1 MRRYLA
7 NVEVRIDFCH
17 YRFFSTKRSPS
28 LSPNRL
34 NRINLRMN
42 LKASSQIQSNQ
53 DEVCVFKK
61 KNQEKLD
68 FIGRDD
74 DVLNLLTR

>member
-1 MRRYLA
+1 
-7 NVEVRIDFCH
+7 
-17 YRFFSTKRSPS
+17 
-28 LSPNRL
+28 
-34 NRINLRMN
+34 MN

-74 DVLNLLTR
+74 DVLNILTR